1 MSPSSP
7 RRTLTTFWR
16 GRRGSWRCRTVH
28 QFQRTVQ
35 DMWIQTDM
43 RTDMRTDVEAEMDG
57 FNKCRGQL
65 SHGMMHMVH
74 MVYVSTQGG
83 TQTSLSL
90 SLSPSNQTGT

>member
-1 MSPSSP
+1 
-7 RRTLTTFWR
+7 
-16 GRRGSWRCRTVH
+16 
-28 QFQRTVQ
+28 
-35 DMWIQTDM
+35 
-43 RTDMRTDVEAEMDG
+43 VEAEMDG

-65 SHGMMHMVH
+65 SHGMMHMVHMVH